1 MKPKLSLYY
10 KKILTLFSVG
20 ALSFTV
26 NAGESQPTESQDSFL
41 NLWDIPQLYSDS
53 DSSLLNDLKLVGR
66 YQWQYGDVNFDEGD
80 YSDSEVRRFR
90 LGTEAK
96 ILGGDWKVKGEIN
109 VNDDFSPFYKSLE
122 GAYIKYQGLD
132 LLNVTIGRQKPSWSY
147 EWSTSSRKILTFE
160 RSLLTNQLAPKK
172 TTGISASGSIENWS
186 YILGIYNG
194 DIDDEFGSFDDSGE
208 FILGSIGYDYSD
220 SSSFDKASWRLD
232 ILHNNDEANNSAKPY
247 ENSISF
253 NHSIS
258 QGNVTLNADVIHAGG
273 YSEDAY
279 GIILLPTY
287 DISEKLQLVGR
298 YSYAKSDNDGLRAQ
312 KRYERKAPI
321 TDGGYGED
329 YQSFY
334 LGLNYYLNDHK
345 LKLMTG
351 LEYAD
356 MDGGSDGG
364 DYSGWTLFS
373 GLRLY
378 F

>member
-122 GAYIKYQGLD
+122 EAYIKYQGLD

-172 TTGISASGSIENWS
+172 
-186 YILGIYNG
+186 
-194 DIDDEFGSFDDSGE
+194 
-208 FILGSIGYDYSD
+208 
-220 SSSFDKASWRLD
+220 
-232 ILHNNDEANNSAKPY
+232 
-247 ENSISF
+247 
-253 NHSIS
+253 
-258 QGNVTLNADVIHAGG
+258 
-273 YSEDAY
+273 
-279 GIILLPTY
+279 
-287 DISEKLQLVGR
+287 
-298 YSYAKSDNDGLRAQ
+298 DNR
-312 KRYERKAPI
+312 
-321 TDGGYGED
+321 
-329 YQSFY
+329 
-334 LGLNYYLNDHK
+334 N
-345 LKLMTG
+345 
-351 LEYAD
+351 
-356 MDGGSDGG
+356 
-364 DYSGWTLFS
+364 
-373 GLRLY
+373 
-378 F
+378 